1 MNSVKAKLQKE
12 KEKLYEEII
21 TIRHDISYIH
31 IKKKELFKDF
41 FSTLGI
47 SWTSSENTDMK
58 DIQNTY
64 FLNRDTFLKLENPLL
79 ALNDDEFTNKVEI
92 INCNINKKQNVLD
105 IKARKYIVLSEWL
118 NIFEKKIQKEK
129 IQEEIKTREKLWSGN
144 SLALLR
150 LKAQISAL
158 TYLYSAVE

>member
-1 MNSVKAKLQKE
+1 MNSVKANLQKE

-21 TIRHDISYIH
+21 SIRHDISYIR

-47 SWTSSENTDMK
+47 SWTWSENTDMK

-129 IQEEIKTREKLWSGN
+129 IQEEIKTREKLWSGD

-158 TYLYSAVE
+158 TYLYSVLE